1 MIDRMHSKVFT
12 PGRHTQRGAVL
23 AVSLLILLVMT
34 IIGIAS
40 MGSTT
45 LQEKM
50 ANNNKQRQIALQ
62 AAEVALRTGETF
74 LVSTINSVTSLA
86 TNFNA
91 TAPVDG
97 LYSERA
103 PLVGTATRPLPA
115 SSNIF
120 DDAGW
125 LASGNAVAVTTMS
138 NLSRQPRFI
147 IEYMGRVGEPPK
159 TGYVNKKPDTRQ
171 YAFRITAIG
180 WGEGAAPTA
189 RYVLQS
195 SFRMPLL

>member
-1 MIDRMHSKVFT
+1 MTDYV
-12 PGRHTQRGAVL
+12 HTNAFPAGHNSQRGAVL

-50 ANNNKQRQIALQ
+50 ANNNAQRQIALQ
-62 AAEVALRTGETF
+62 AAEVALRAGETF
-74 LVSTINSVTSLA
+74 LLANINSVTDLA

-91 TAPVDG
+91 TNPVDG
-97 LYSERA
+97 LYSQRA
-103 PLVGTATRPLPA
+103 PLVGVATRPVTSMSA
-115 SSNIF
+115 FI
-120 DDAGW
+120 DDDW
-125 LASGNAVAVTTMS
+125 LASGNSVAVTTMN
-138 NLSRQPRFI
+138 NLSRQPRYV

-159 TGYVNKKPDTRQ
+159 TSYTNKKPDTRQ

-180 WGEGAAPTA
+180 WGEGTAPTA
-189 RYVLQS
+189 RYILQS
-195 SFRMPLL
+195 SFRTPLL